1 MRNASTNALTSQFAK
16 KTFLF
21 VKKVHFFSLR
31 VPWTLIALF
40 NLTIIGVTLALLQ
53 LFSTFHRLSKIESL
67 SKVTGDFL
75 YRWRPKRDLFIQK
88 LVISRI
94 PHLHNVPQK
103 GQPNVWEN
111 SRMHTVIIQK
121 NITDVGAKRC
131 KYVKYKFSLWA
142 QINNSPAGYSDNSK
156 CAISIWL
163 MSRNRLRFVLSFNQP
178 QSAMQNRD
186 NKCHL

>member
-75 YRWRPKRDLFIQK
+75 YRWPEDQKETFSSKNWSFLEYHIFTMSHKKASQTYERTAECIQSSYK
-88 LVISRI
+88 KILLMLV
-94 PHLHNVPQK
+94 QK
-103 GQPNVWEN
+103 DVNMWNIN
-111 SRMHTVIIQK
+111 SVSELK
-121 NITDVGAKRC
+121 
-131 KYVKYKFSLWA
+131 
-142 QINNSPAGYSDNSK
+142 
-156 CAISIWL
+156 
-163 MSRNRLRFVLSFNQP
+163 
-178 QSAMQNRD
+178 
-186 NKCHL
+186 